1 MKLSSITQN
10 FKYIIILLFIN
21 LIIRLLMTSFP
32 EAFNPS
38 TVLPY
43 QLWINILFLFIFILP
58 DKVAKGIL

>member
-10 FKYIIILLFIN
+10 FKYVIILIFIN

-32 EAFNPS
+32 EAFDPS

-43 QLWINILFLFIFILP
+43 QLWINVLFLFIFFLP